1 MGGAGF
7 VGAEAHRGRLG
18 GRDRRALW
26 EVYVRALRR
35 GVGGGARRR
44 AFGGGGSAGGGGPGA
59 GPGGGSAGRVREGAA
74 AWRASDAD
82 AAGNA
87 SDTPLHCAAE
97 NSDTG
102 AARALQLHA
111 RRVAVCVTLA
121 MAQHLRLGAGAEVV
135 GLGAELVREVLALAE
150 M

>member
-1 MGGAGF
+1 M
-7 VGAEAHRGRLG
+7 LPNK
-18 GRDRRALW
+18 
-26 EVYVRALRR
+26 
-35 GVGGGARRR
+35 
-44 AFGGGGSAGGGGPGA
+44 PGA
-59 GPGGGSAGRVREGAA
+59 SEGTACTVKGANPTVHECAVTYVDSGSKCVDLLDDQR
-74 AWRASDAD
+74 SDLPEVVAVVNSQVNADAVGDYPITYNSAD

-97 NSDTG
+97 NNDTG